1 MPNILSI
8 DKKKRFPFGGFSF
21 YILKKKYY
29 FMSTKIKDAI
39 LISNVTDSIKIPVG
53 NTSDET
59 QPLAISVEQL
69 KYHINSN
76 LSTVA
81 TTGSYNNLT
90 DKPDLNIYA
99 KVSTLNANYYNKT
112 EIDSMIGSGG
122 GGGGSDFSMEFVDKL
137 PLEGKANT
145 FYFVKSEFP
154 QEQNSYNEYVW
165 NEKEQVYEIV
175 SKSNYIT
182 EKDLPTV
189 YDSQITI
196 KQGSVT
202 KGTFTLNQSGN
213 ATINLDGNEDFVTV
227 STDQTITGTKT
238 FNKQISIDTNDY
250 DVRFLAKFNNLTLG
264 TLPTSNVLV
273 GFRSCDSLNKEFAN
287 INCSYN
293 TQGRISSNFYVN
305 NQNGV
310 VGRLGIYIDKDGS
323 KAYTIA
329 PTPATDD
336 NSTKIATTAFVKAQG
351 YVSSTNTRSLLITYE
366 DGTQETIKV
375 YTA

>member
-1 MPNILSI
+1 MASV
-8 DKKKRFPFGGFSF
+8 
-21 YILKKKYY
+21 
-29 FMSTKIKDAI
+29 KIKDSII
-39 LISNVTDSIKIPVG
+39 LENVTSELKIPVG
-53 NTSDET
+53 NAGDEVN
-59 QPLAISVEQL
+59 PLALTVGQIKDFTL
-69 KYHINSN
+69 TG

-81 TTGSYNNLT
+81 TSGSYIDLTNKPNL
-90 DKPDLNIYA
+90 DIYA
-99 KVSTLNANYYNKT
+99 TLTTLNTNYYNKT
-112 EIDSMIGSGG
+112 EIDSLITGG
-122 GGGGSDFSMEFVDKL
+122 EGAGFLKMEFVDKL
-137 PLEGKANT
+137 PPEGKANT

-154 QEQNSYNEYVW
+154 QEQNIYNEYVW
-165 NEKEQVYEIV
+165 DDKSKSYEIV
-175 SKSNYIT
+175 SKTDYIT
-182 EKDLPTV
+182 TKDLPSV

-264 TLPTSNVLV
+264 TLPTSNVFV

-287 INCSYN
+287 INCSYT

-336 NSTKIATTAFVKAQG
+336 NSTKIATTEFVKAQG
-351 YVSSTNTRSLLITYE
+351 YVSSTNTRSLLVTYE
-366 DGTQETIKV
+366 DGTTEVIKV

>member
-1 MPNILSI
+1 
-8 DKKKRFPFGGFSF
+8 
-21 YILKKKYY
+21 
-29 FMSTKIKDAI
+29 MSAKIKDAI
-39 LISNVTDSIKIPVG
+39 LISNVTPELKLPVG
-53 NTSDET
+53 NSGNET
-59 QPLAISVEQL
+59 NPLALTVEQL
-69 KYHINSN
+69 KDFTLTG

-81 TTGSYNNLT
+81 TTGSYNNLL
-90 DKPDLNIYA
+90 DKPDLNTYA
-99 KVSTLNANYYNKT
+99 TVSTLNTNYYNKT
-112 EIDSMIGSGG
+112 EIDALITGG
-122 GGGGSDFSMEFVDKL
+122 EGAGFLKMEFLDKL
-137 PLEGKANT
+137 PEKGEVNT

-165 NEKEQVYEIV
+165 DKKSKSYEIV
-175 SKSNYIT
+175 SKTDYIT
-182 EKDLPTV
+182 EKKVGEMIPAV

-213 ATINLDGNEDFVTV
+213 ATINLDGNEDFVTL

-264 TLPTSNVLV
+264 TLPTSNVFV

-293 TQGRISSNFYVN
+293 TKGRISSNFYVN

-310 VGRLGIYIDKDGS
+310 IGRLGIYIDKDGS
-323 KAYTIA
+323 EAYTIA
-329 PTPATDD
+329 PTPATSD
-336 NSTKIATTAFVKAQG
+336 NSTKIATTEFVKAQG
-351 YVSSTNTRSLLITYE
+351 YVSSTNTKSLLITYD

>member
-1 MPNILSI
+1 
-8 DKKKRFPFGGFSF
+8 
-21 YILKKKYY
+21 
-29 FMSTKIKDAI
+29 MSTRIKDAI
-39 LISNVTDSIKIPVG
+39 ILENVTSELKLPVG
-53 NTSDET
+53 NANDET
-59 QPLAISVEQL
+59 QALALTVGQIKDFTL
-69 KYHINSN
+69 TG

-81 TTGSYNNLT
+81 TSGSYNDLL

-99 KVSTLNANYYNKT
+99 TVSTLNSKYYNKT
-112 EIDSMIGSGG
+112 EIDALITGG
-122 GGGGSDFSMEFVDKL
+122 EGAGFLKMKFLDKL
-137 PLEGKANT
+137 PEKGEANT

-165 NEKEQVYEIV
+165 DEKSKSYEIV
-175 SKSNYIT
+175 SKTDYIT
-182 EKDLPTV
+182 EKKVGEMIPAV

-264 TLPTSNVLV
+264 TLPTSNVFI
-273 GFRSCDSLNKEFAN
+273 GFRSCDSLGKEFAN
-287 INCSYN
+287 INCGYN
-293 TQGRISSNFYVN
+293 TKGRISSNFYVN

-351 YVSSTNTRSLLITYE
+351 YVSSANTRSLLVTYD
-366 DGTQETIKV
+366 DGTQETINFYV
-375 YTA
+375 S

>member
-1 MPNILSI
+1 
-8 DKKKRFPFGGFSF
+8 
-21 YILKKKYY
+21 
-29 FMSTKIKDAI
+29 MSTRIKDAI
-39 LISNVTDSIKIPVG
+39 LISDVSDSIKIPVG

-99 KVSTLNANYYNKT
+99 TVSTLNANYYNKT
-112 EIDSMIGSGG
+112 EIDALITGG
-122 GGGGSDFSMEFVDKL
+122 EGAGFLKMEFVDKL

-154 QEQNSYNEYVW
+154 QEQNLYDEYVW
-165 NEKEQVYEIV
+165 DDKSKSYEIV
-175 SKSNYIT
+175 SKTDYIT
-182 EKDLPTV
+182 EKKVGEMIPAV

-250 DVRFLAKFNNLTLG
+250 DVRLLAKFNNLTLG
-264 TLPTSNVLV
+264 TLPTSNVFI
-273 GFRSCDSLNKEFAN
+273 GFRSCDSLGKEFAN

-351 YVSSTNTRSLLITYE
+351 YVSSTNTRSLLITYD

>member
-1 MPNILSI
+1 MASV
-8 DKKKRFPFGGFSF
+8 
-21 YILKKKYY
+21 
-29 FMSTKIKDAI
+29 KIKDSII
-39 LISNVTDSIKIPVG
+39 LENVTSELKIPVG
-53 NTSDET
+53 NAGDEVN
-59 QPLAISVEQL
+59 PLALTVGQIKDFTL
-69 KYHINSN
+69 TGLSN
-76 LSTVA
+76 VA
-81 TTGSYNNLT
+81 TTGSYNDLT
-90 DKPDLNIYA
+90 NKPDLNEYA
-99 KVSTLNANYYNKT
+99 TLTTLNTNYYNKT
-112 EIDSMIGSGG
+112 EIDALITGG
-122 GGGGSDFSMEFVDKL
+122 EGAGFLKMKFLDKL
-137 PLEGKANT
+137 PEKGEANT
-145 FYFVKSEFP
+145 FYFVKSEDP
-154 QEQNSYNEYVW
+154 REQNIYNEYVW
-165 NEKEQVYEIV
+165 DDKSKSYEIV

-182 EKDLPTV
+182 EKDLPAV

-202 KGTFTLNQSGN
+202 KGSFTLNQSGN

-264 TLPTSNVLV
+264 TLPTSNVFV

-287 INCSYN
+287 INCSYT

-336 NSTKIATTAFVKAQG
+336 NSTKIATTEFVKAQG
-351 YVSSTNTRSLLITYE
+351 YVSSTNTRSLLVTYD